1 MFIIEFFNSIIEYLM
16 LYILGCVFADISL
29 RNMHKNAIL
38 ILIFS
43 FMQMDLTMFTAKL
56 QVLYNVSVT
65 VSYFVY
71 IVLQFQFFITARTV
85 FVRFHCFSDLNIN

>member
-1 MFIIEFFNSIIEYLM
+1 MFVIEFFNSIAEYLM
-16 LYILGCVFADISL
+16 LYILGCIFADVSL
-29 RNMHKNAIL
+29 RNIRKNVVL

-43 FMQMDLTMFTAKL
+43 FMQMDLTMFTAEL

-71 IVLQFQFFITARTV
+71 IVLQFLFFGSSFLSQRGQFP
-85 FVRFHCFSDLNIN
+85 

>member
-43 FMQMDLTMFTAKL
+43 FYADGFDD
-56 QVLYNVSVT
+56 
-65 VSYFVY
+65 VY
-71 IVLQFQFFITARTV
+71 CKAAGII
-85 FVRFHCFSDLNIN
+85 